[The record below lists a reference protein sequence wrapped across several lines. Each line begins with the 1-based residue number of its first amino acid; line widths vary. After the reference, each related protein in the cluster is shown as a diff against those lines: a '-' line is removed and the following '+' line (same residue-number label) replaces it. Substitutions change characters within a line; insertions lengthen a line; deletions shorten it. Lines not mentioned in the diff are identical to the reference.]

1 MKKCLFLC
9 LSLLLVPVLALCE
22 PRAVL
27 FTATDLHYIAPTLT
41 DNGAFFTDLIEQG
54 DGKVMAYSDALIEAF
69 VAQVIAEKPDALI
82 LSGDLTFNG
91 ARESHEALS
100 LRLARVRDAG
110 IPVFVLPGNHDLN
123 SSSAARFEGDGYTRV
138 DGVTAGEFAVLY
150 HAFGFDGALSR
161 DADSLSY
168 VAALSDDLRLL
179 MLDVNTSAAPNAVL
193 QGTLSWAR
201 RQLMQAQADGCRVIA
216 VSHQNLI
223 DHSGLLSSGFTIRN
237 ADALRRLYAV
247 SPVLCNLSG
256 HIHLQHMGQT
266 DSGLWDIATSSL
278 AVSPNQ
284 YGVLTLTELS
294 LIHI

>member
-9 LSLLLVPVLALCE
+9 LSLLLAPVLALCE

-41 DNGAFFTDLIEQG
+41 DNGALFTDLIEQS

-150 HAFGFDGALSR
+150 HAFGFDRAL
-161 DADSLSY
+161 
-168 VAALSDDLRLL
+168 
-179 MLDVNTSAAPNAVL
+179 P
-193 QGTLSWAR
+193 
-201 RQLMQAQADGCRVIA
+201 
-216 VSHQNLI
+216 
-223 DHSGLLSSGFTIRN
+223 
-237 ADALRRLYAV
+237 
-247 SPVLCNLSG
+247 
-256 HIHLQHMGQT
+256 
-266 DSGLWDIATSSL
+266 
-278 AVSPNQ
+278 
-284 YGVLTLTELS
+284 
-294 LIHI
+294 

>member
-9 LSLLLVPVLALCE
+9 LSLLLIPVLALCE

-41 DNGAFFTDLIEQG
+41 DNGALFTDLIEQG

-123 SSSAARFEGDGYTRV
+123 SS
-138 DGVTAGEFAVLY
+138 AG
-150 HAFGFDGALSR
+150 GRRDRRGICRPLSC
-161 DADSLSY
+161 
-168 VAALSDDLRLL
+168 VRL
-179 MLDVNTSAAPNAVL
+179 
-193 QGTLSWAR
+193 
-201 RQLMQAQADGCRVIA
+201 
-216 VSHQNLI
+216 
-223 DHSGLLSSGFTIRN
+223 
-237 ADALRRLYAV
+237 
-247 SPVLCNLSG
+247 
-256 HIHLQHMGQT
+256 
-266 DSGLWDIATSSL
+266 
-278 AVSPNQ
+278 
-284 YGVLTLTELS
+284 
-294 LIHI
+294 